1 MTGPTSNRAA
11 PQPASTPRAFPVA
24 LYARTSAAGLGRE
37 TVEQILAGL
46 AAHAA
51 GRGWEVTLECADQT
65 PFPEGRRGGLNRLLA
80 AIRAKSIQAIL
91 VRSLSH
97 LARSLRHL
105 TGLGRLLAAQ
115 GIALVAT
122 EDRLDTTDPGGAIRW
137 RDWLEISARLDRELR
152 SEAAKLARL
161 RTSGE
166 RWGCPAAAVNPLE
179 LLTWWEGR
187 GGRRPLSLREL
198 ARKLGI
204 SEATARKHLRTLR
217 TAGQVDDGA
226 RLRALAARGGLR
238 KGGRPATPLDDAAL
252 TAAWSKTPSLYAVA
266 RTLRVSRSRVRSRLR
281 ELGLIE
287 PERPVPNVPQK
298 RNQGAIL

>member
-1 MTGPTSNRAA
+1 MTGPASNRATE
-11 PQPASTPRAFPVA
+11 SGAFPVA
-24 LYARTSAAGLGRE
+24 LYARTSAATLGRE
-37 TVEQILAGL
+37 TVEQILAAL
-46 AAHAA
+46 TAYAA
-51 GRGWEVTLECADQT
+51 GRGWDVVLECADQG
-65 PFPEGRRGGLNRLLA
+65 PFSEGRREGLNRLLA

-115 GIALVAT
+115 GIALGAT
-122 EDRLDTTDPGGAIRW
+122 EDGLDTTDPCGAIRW

-166 RWGCPAAAVNPLE
+166 RWGRPAAAVNPLE

-198 ARKLGI
+198 ACKLGV
-204 SEATARKHLRTLR
+204 SEATARKRLRALR
-217 TAGQVDDGA
+217 AAGKVDDGA
-226 RLRALAARGGLR
+226 RHRALAARGGLR
-238 KGGRPATPLDDAAL
+238 RGGRPATPLDDTAL
-252 TAAWSKTPSLYAVA
+252 TAAWSKTPSLSAVA
-266 RTLRVSRSRVRSRLR
+266 RTLRVSRSRVRARLR
-281 ELGLIE
+281 ELGLLE
-287 PERPVPNVPQK
+287 PEKPVPNVPQK
-298 RNQGAIL
+298 RN